1 MVTAKFFRV
10 KEISA
15 TTKMNFQEVR
25 QTYSLSIDLRIL
37 VAPTIQRMEMAK
49 TSVNQV
55 NMVMRV
61 VKVM

>member
-1 MVTAKFFRV
+1 M
-10 KEISA
+10 
-15 TTKMNFQEVR
+15 TKINFQEVR
-25 QTYSLSIDLRIL
+25 QTYSLSIHPRILL

-55 NMVMRV
+55 NMMMRV